1 MLLPWLL
8 EDLLHLLDRR
18 FVDAIDGHRQ
28 QNCWGTELIPLG
40 KVAEIAGD
48 CIEPRQLQTITIM
61 FCVYVDFFFA
71 KFPKAIFAENTIENN
86 QKTIE
91 HIVGMFP

>member
-8 EDLLHLLDRR
+8 EDLLHPLDRR

-40 KVAEIAGD
+40 NLAEIAGD
-48 CIEPRQLQTITIM
+48 CIEPRQLQTITTLMIVFM
-61 FCVYVDFFFA
+61 LLFF
-71 KFPKAIFAENTIENN
+71 
-86 QKTIE
+86 
-91 HIVGMFP
+91 